1 MVQIPLQQLKDSLVK
16 EGLIT
21 AEEFDTIAGESTR
34 MGQSVAEILISRNYI
49 TREYYYNSLSKYFG
63 VELARLSTKTID
75 EAALKL
81 LPEDVAR
88 QKRVVIFAKEPD
100 GTLDVAMDD
109 PTDLATIDFLANRL
123 KSKIRPFLA
132 TTEDLNRGFALY
144 GRRSAEDFK
153 KLIEE
158 NVQASLRAEIFGKT
172 GKEQAQEIP
181 VVAVVDNLM
190 SYAISARASD
200 IHIEV
205 LEDSVLV
212 RFRID
217 GVLHEITKIP
227 KTVHDAIVARLK
239 LLSSLRLDE
248 HSKPQDGRFRYQTG
262 GGDSVDVRVSVIPT
276 FYGEKVEMRLLS
288 ATARP
293 LSFEELGM
301 LEDTVKTF
309 RENIAKTYGI
319 VLVTGP
325 TGSGKSTTLYS
336 ALATLNKP
344 EVNICTIEDPIEY
357 EMKYVNQMQVNP
369 AAGITFASGLR
380 ALLRQDPNIIMVGEI
395 RDAETADISV
405 QAALTGHLVL
415 STLHT
420 NDAPSAIPR
429 LFDMKVEPFL
439 AAAVLNA
446 ILAQR
451 LVRQICLDCIE
462 SYKVTPEI
470 TATIKNQMKSLGL
483 DPASYAVPKLLYRG
497 RGCSVCGHIG
507 YRGRKGIY
515 EIFDVDEEIR
525 AAIVDPKFN
534 LDALRKIL
542 RKRSMV
548 TMFEDGLRKA
558 ERGLTTIE
566 EVLRVIRE

>member
-1 MVQIPLQQLKDSLVK
+1 
-16 EGLIT
+16 
-21 AEEFDTIAGESTR
+21 
-34 MGQSVAEILISRNYI
+34 
-49 TREYYYNSLSKYFG
+49 
-63 VELARLSTKTID
+63 
-75 EAALKL
+75 
-81 LPEDVAR
+81 
-88 QKRVVIFAKEPD
+88 
-100 GTLDVAMDD
+100 
-109 PTDLATIDFLANRL
+109 
-123 KSKIRPFLA
+123 
-132 TTEDLNRGFALY
+132 
-144 GRRSAEDFK
+144 
-153 KLIEE
+153 
-158 NVQASLRAEIFGKT
+158 
-172 GKEQAQEIP
+172 
-181 VVAVVDNLM
+181 M
-190 SYAISARASD
+190 SYAIASRASD

-212 RFRID
+212 RFRVD

-227 KTVHDAIVARLK
+227 KAVHDAIIARLK

-248 HSKPQDGRFRYQTG
+248 HSKPQDGRFRYQA
-262 GGDSVDVRVSVIPT
+262 GGDLIDVRVSIIPT
-276 FYGEKVEMRLLS
+276 FYGEKLEMRLLS
-288 ATARP
+288 ATTRAQ
-293 LSFEELGM
+293 SFEELGM
-301 LEDTVKTF
+301 LEDTVKVF
-309 RENIAKTYGI
+309 KNNISKTYGI

-336 ALATLNKP
+336 ALAVLNKP
-344 EVNICTIEDPIEY
+344 DVNICTIEDPIEY
-357 EMKYVNQMQVNP
+357 EMKYVNQMQVNN

-420 NDAPSAIPR
+420 NDAPSAVPR

-451 LVRQICLDCIE
+451 LVRKICLDCIA
-462 SYKVTPEI
+462 SFKVTPDI
-470 TATIKNQMKSLGL
+470 VATIKNQMKGLGL
-483 DPASYAVPKLLYRG
+483 DTAGYTPPKLLYKG
-497 RGCSVCGHIG
+497 KGCSTCGDTG
-507 YRGRKGIY
+507 YKGRMGIY

-525 AAIVDPKFN
+525 ASIVDPKFS

-542 RKRSMV
+542 RSRNFM